1 MNMEDSMLVE
11 ILKEMQK
18 KYMFIVEIERIT
30 REMGDALSRNDRESV
45 QMLLGMR
52 QDEMN
57 KADACIKNIECLLSA
72 LQPEEVNQVREWLN
86 GSGNR
91 NPDSPIAE
99 RLVEKG
105 KSIQLALN
113 RTIEA
118 DRHISRRLSGK
129 DSYYQS

>member
-1 MNMEDSMLVE
+1 MEDSMLVE

-57 KADACIKNIECLLSA
+57 KADVCIRNIECLLSA
-72 LQPEEVNQVREWLN
+72 LPPKEGGQVREWLN

-91 NPDSPIAE
+91 TPDSPMAE
-99 RLVEKG
+99 RLAEKG
-105 KSIQLALN
+105 KSIQLALK

-118 DRHISRRLSGK
+118 DRHISIRLSGK
-129 DSYYQS
+129 DSYYQ

>member
-30 REMGDALSRNDRESV
+30 REMGDTLSRNDRESV
-45 QMLLGMR
+45 QLLLGMR

-57 KADACIKNIECLLSA
+57 KADVCTRNVECLISTLS
-72 LQPEEVNQVREWLN
+72 PEESAQVREWLN
-86 GSGNR
+86 GNGNR
-91 NPDSPIAE
+91 KPDSLMAE
-99 RLVEKG
+99 MLAEKG
-105 KSIQLALN
+105 KSIQLALK

-118 DRHISRRLSGK
+118 DRYISIRLSGK
-129 DSYYQS
+129 DSYYQ

>member
-18 KYMFIVEIERIT
+18 KYMCIVEIERIT
-30 REMGDALSRNDRESV
+30 REMGDVLSRNDRESV

-57 KADACIKNIECLLSA
+57 KADVCIRNIEYLLSA
-72 LQPEEVNQVREWLN
+72 LSPEDSRQVREWLN
-86 GSGNR
+86 GDGDR
-91 NPDSPIAE
+91 NPDSPMAAK
-99 RLVEKG
+99 LAEKG
-105 KSIQLALN
+105 MSIKLALK

-118 DRHISRRLSGK
+118 DRHISMRLSGK
-129 DSYYQS
+129 DSYYQ

>member
-57 KADACIKNIECLLSA
+57 KADVCMRNIECLVSA
-72 LQPEEVNQVREWLN
+72 LSPEEGSQVREWLN
-86 GSGNR
+86 GNGGR
-91 NPDSPIAE
+91 NPDSPMAE
-99 RLVEKG
+99 RVAEKG

-118 DRHISRRLSGK
+118 DRYISIRLSGK
-129 DSYYQS
+129 DSYYQ

>member
-1 MNMEDSMLVE
+1 MEDSILVE

-18 KYMFIVEIERIT
+18 KYMFIAEIERIT

-57 KADACIKNIECLLSA
+57 KADVCTRNIECLISA
-72 LQPEEVNQVREWLN
+72 LSPDEGSQVRELLN
-86 GSGNR
+86 GKGGGKPGSLT
-91 NPDSPIAE
+91 AE
-99 RLVEKG
+99 MLEEKG
-105 KSIQLALN
+105 KSIQFVLK

-118 DRHISRRLSGK
+118 DRLISIRLSGK
-129 DSYYQS
+129 DSYYQ

>member
-18 KYMFIVEIERIT
+18 KYMCIVEIERIT
-30 REMGDALSRNDRESV
+30 REMGDVLSRNDRESV

-57 KADACIKNIECLLSA
+57 KADVCIRNIEYLLSA
-72 LQPEEVNQVREWLN
+72 LSPEDSNQVRAWLN
-86 GSGNR
+86 GDEDR
-91 NPDSPIAE
+91 NPDSPMAAK
-99 RLVEKG
+99 LVEKG
-105 KSIQLALN
+105 KSIKLALK

-118 DRHISRRLSGK
+118 DRHISMRLSGK
-129 DSYYQS
+129 DSYYQ